1 MTEDTLL
8 RFHALRQAL
17 VEEKAGL
24 EQRIREITAVLGAA
38 TAGTGE
44 IAPAVATTNQ
54 ESPAPVKS
62 KAKRAMR
69 GALKEAIV
77 AELQKAGTGG
87 TSISAIAQALG
98 VKELNVRAWFYA
110 TGKKIK
116 NVKKVGRG
124 VFGWK
129 A

>member
-1 MTEDTLL
+1 MIEDTLL
-8 RFHALRQAL
+8 RFHALRHAL

-24 EQRIREITAVLGAA
+24 EQRIREITAALGAA
-38 TAGTGE
+38 IDGTGE
-44 IAPAVATTNQ
+44 IALAVAATRQ
-54 ESPAPVKS
+54 KSPAPVKT
-62 KAKRAMR
+62 KAKRV
-69 GALKEAIV
+69 ALKEAIV
-77 AELQKAGTGG
+77 AELQKAGAVGV
-87 TSISAIAQALG
+87 SVSAVAQTLG
-98 VKELNVRAWFYA
+98 VKESNVKAWFYA